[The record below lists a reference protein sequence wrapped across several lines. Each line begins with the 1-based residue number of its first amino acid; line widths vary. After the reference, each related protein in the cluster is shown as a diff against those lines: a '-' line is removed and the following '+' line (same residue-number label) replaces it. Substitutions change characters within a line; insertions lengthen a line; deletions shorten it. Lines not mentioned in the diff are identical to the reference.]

1 MMLDEINRRLQ
12 NRTNKVK
19 GAALIKLKALWPE
32 EGRTIGIKVPAEI
45 REAIVALQRA
55 EGLPS
60 YKSAMKLACLRGLGL
75 YVRGE

>member
-12 NRTNKVK
+12 KRTKEARSGVVTQV
-19 GAALIKLKALWPE
+19 KALWPE

-45 REAIVALQRA
+45 REAVVALQKS

-60 YKSAMKLACLRGLGL
+60 YKAAMKLACLRGLGL
-75 YVRGE
+75 VK